1 MDSRL
6 YSKHYTLLYSY
17 KAPLTCILL
26 SWQMNDPGTV
36 STHLPEKIP
45 FFFLIINNIPY
56 KCYVVRKDRKPLP
69 KEVVETMYEF
79 HSSILGTDYFM
90 DKMSGN
96 TPYEITP
103 KVFQKFSDKYRRE
116 YALKDGADGRG

>member
-1 MDSRL
+1 M
-6 YSKHYTLLYSY
+6 
-17 KAPLTCILL
+17 
-26 SWQMNDPGTV
+26 
-36 STHLPEKIP
+36 
-45 FFFLIINNIPY
+45 
-56 KCYVVRKDRKPLP
+56 VRKDRKPLS

>member
-1 MDSRL
+1 
-6 YSKHYTLLYSY
+6 
-17 KAPLTCILL
+17 
-26 SWQMNDPGTV
+26 
-36 STHLPEKIP
+36 
-45 FFFLIINNIPY
+45 
-56 KCYVVRKDRKPLP
+56 VRKDRKPLS

-103 KVFQKFSDKYRRE
+103 KIFQNFSDKYWRKHV
-116 YALKDGADGRG
+116 LKDGADGRG